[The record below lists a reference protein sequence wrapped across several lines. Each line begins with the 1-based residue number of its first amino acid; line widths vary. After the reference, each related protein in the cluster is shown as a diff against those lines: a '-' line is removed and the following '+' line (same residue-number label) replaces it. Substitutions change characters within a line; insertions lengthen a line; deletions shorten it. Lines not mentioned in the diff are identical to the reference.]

1 MSQDTTSSPVDSGAD
16 GDTAKDQDE
25 PANLADYKLIE
36 RNFDKLYSEEHGA
49 YRNKETGVLEMGEDG
64 KPLTKEE
71 LIEKRAKEL
80 HPKDDGPELLMGDI
94 IGKWMAHTNGLIKP
108 E

>member
-1 MSQDTTSSPVDSGAD
+1 MSQDTNSSPVDSGAD
-16 GDTAKDQDE
+16 GNSAKDQDE

-36 RNFDKLYSEEHGA
+36 RNFDQLYSEEDGT
-49 YRNKETGVLEMGEDG
+49 YRNKETGELEIGEDG
-64 KPLTKEE
+64 KPLTKEA

-80 HPKDDGPELLMGDI
+80 HPKDEGPELHIGEI
-94 IGKWMAHTNGLIKP
+94 IGKWMANTTGLIKP